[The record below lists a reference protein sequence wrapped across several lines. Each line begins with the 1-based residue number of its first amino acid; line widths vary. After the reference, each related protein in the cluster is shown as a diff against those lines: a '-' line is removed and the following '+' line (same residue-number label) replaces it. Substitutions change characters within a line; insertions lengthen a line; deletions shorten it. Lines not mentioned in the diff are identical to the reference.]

1 MSLSLRLLTP
11 RGRGGIAVFELVGA
25 ERLRALA
32 PQLST
37 LTGRPLGPEELAGR
51 GPLRVRFALG
61 GAASSATGRRDELAD
76 EGLFLDRPE
85 RGVAELHLHGAP
97 ALVDELAAR
106 GWLAAPSARSAP
118 ERLLDHALDE
128 RQLAL
133 ALEQC
138 AGPRLADELRA
149 LSGLPPAERRERLD
163 SMLERSRVARALAH
177 APRVV
182 LFGPQNAGKS
192 SLFNRLVLAE
202 RALTGPSAGLTRD
215 AVRALTVLDGYPYE
229 IVDTAGEGES
239 VDELDSR
246 AQAAGRALRRDAW
259 CVLVC
264 DGSRPPGGLERR
276 LRPLAALVVCNKLD
290 LGVAPEWSAFAA
302 SNLALSCVASD
313 AAPRA
318 REALG
323 TRLRGLR
330 GLPIAPER
338 GVGGVAALDDEEF
351 AALVAAR
358 SELQ

>member
-11 RGRGGIAVFELVGA
+11 RGRGGIAVFELAGA
-25 ERLRALA
+25 ERLRSLA
-32 PQLST
+32 PLLST
-37 LTGRPLGPEELAGR
+37 PAGRPLRQEDLAGR

-61 GAASSATGRRDELAD
+61 GGCSAAGRRDELAD

-118 ERLLDHALDE
+118 ERLLDQALDE

-138 AGPRLADELRA
+138 ALPRPADELRA
-149 LSGLPPAERRERLD
+149 LCGLPLAERRARLEAL
-163 SMLERSRVARALAH
+163 LERSRVARALAH

-215 AVRALTVLDGYPYE
+215 AVRALAVLDGYPYE
-229 IVDTAGEGES
+229 IVDTAGEGDS
-239 VDELDSR
+239 VDELDAR
-246 AQAAGRALRRDAW
+246 AQAAGRALRSAAW

-264 DGSRPPGGLERR
+264 DGSRPPGALERR
-276 LRPLAALVVCNKLD
+276 LRALAALVVCNKLD
-290 LGVAPEWSAFAA
+290 LGIAPDWSSFAA
-302 SNLALSCVASD
+302 PDLALSCLAPD
-313 AAPRA
+313 AGARA

-323 TRLRGLR
+323 ARLRGLR

-338 GVGGVAALDDEEF
+338 GVGGVAALDDGEF